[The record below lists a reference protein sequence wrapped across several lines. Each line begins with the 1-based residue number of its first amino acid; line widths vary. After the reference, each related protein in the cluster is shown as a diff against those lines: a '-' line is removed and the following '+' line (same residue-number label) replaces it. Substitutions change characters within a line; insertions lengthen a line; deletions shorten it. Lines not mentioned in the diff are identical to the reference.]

1 MVSRNTVGTR
11 VLGIRLINLNVQKPM
26 INYQLEQT
34 LWQARAFYL
43 KVICSPIDICYK
55 DKAMKILDI
64 MGGF

>member
-1 MVSRNTVGTR
+1 
-11 VLGIRLINLNVQKPM
+11 M